1 MELTKV
7 SGHKIPQGF
16 AWNPSLEELL
26 TPKLQVIDKKEQAS
40 GTLYAKVK
48 DNYRKKENIEELY
61 GVNLDIDKS
70 PTDVL
75 PMLIEALQGY
85 QGYINTTFSHDPRH
99 EKYCYRAFINSESPI
114 KPEDYEAGFVNL
126 VNSNP
131 ILSELKEKGIL
142 DMSAKD
148 VGRFFYDFSCPPSRE
163 DDAYFHALGG
173 MPLIPDTRKQVTNN
187 ISSSSESGVVQ
198 RNISLTKEV
207 GRLVQLHRQKETV
220 IREALI
226 FNEKFNPPLDTQE
239 VMTVI
244 NSIWKKHFADN
255 PDDKPIELNQKTK
268 SRFTIFTNKDYEKQ
282 EDMEWLIDSLVV
294 RRTIN
299 MIVGKSGDTKSFL
312 ALHMGL
318 GLAHNQSFFGLDSDN
333 DNEIPVIFNALEGA
347 YGLKNRIDGWCK
359 HYRLEHPD
367 NFRVL
372 EGNPIL
378 NDDKSVDEYIK
389 YLQSINFKDGLLFID
404 TYNQATPSMDE
415 NSAGATGQVMA
426 NCQKIIQTTRATIF
440 LIHHTGKSDDS
451 EYRGSSA
458 IMGSLDTMI
467 RVKNTGKDW
476 YEWTIKKIKDGEVG
490 TSYKYKTHQID
501 LGVTA
506 KGRNKNTLIIEEG
519 NITKAKG
526 QRQKLASTQ
535 QWVFDLIV
543 KRLEGYPNGA
553 EYNEVKESV
562 KHMMGDQVEQNK
574 KGNLFD
580 TKVKEFQVKNLLK
593 VGVNYPEDKTII
605 QVKES

>member
-1 MELTKV
+1 
-7 SGHKIPQGF
+7 
-16 AWNPSLEELL
+16 
-26 TPKLQVIDKKEQAS
+26 
-40 GTLYAKVK
+40 
-48 DNYRKKENIEELY
+48 
-61 GVNLDIDKS
+61 
-70 PTDVL
+70 
-75 PMLIEALQGY
+75 
-85 QGYINTTFSHDPRH
+85 
-99 EKYCYRAFINSESPI
+99 
-114 KPEDYEAGFVNL
+114 
-126 VNSNP
+126 
-131 ILSELKEKGIL
+131 
-142 DMSAKD
+142 
-148 VGRFFYDFSCPPSRE
+148 
-163 DDAYFHALGG
+163 
-173 MPLIPDTRKQVTNN
+173 
-187 ISSSSESGVVQ
+187 
-198 RNISLTKEV
+198 
-207 GRLVQLHRQKETV
+207 
-220 IREALI
+220 
-226 FNEKFNPPLDTQE
+226 
-239 VMTVI
+239 
-244 NSIWKKHFADN
+244 
-255 PDDKPIELNQKTK
+255 
-268 SRFTIFTNKDYEKQ
+268 
-282 EDMEWLIDSLVV
+282 
-294 RRTIN
+294 

-378 NDDKSVDEYIK
+378 NDDKSVDEYIE

-506 KGRNKNTLIIEEG
+506 KGRKKNTLIIEEG

-543 KRLEGYPNGA
+543 KRLEGYPNGD

>member
-26 TPKLQVIDKKEQAS
+26 TPKLQVVDKKEHAS
-40 GTLYAKVK
+40 GTVYAKVK
-48 DNYRKKENIEELY
+48 DNYRKKVNIEELY
-61 GVNLDIDKS
+61 GVVLDIDKS

-99 EKYCYRAFINSESPI
+99 EKYCYRAFIRSESPI
-114 KPEDYEAGFVNL
+114 KPEDNESVFTNL
-126 VNSNP
+126 VNDN
-131 ILSELKEKGIL
+131 
-142 DMSAKD
+142 
-148 VGRFFYDFSCPPSRE
+148 
-163 DDAYFHALGG
+163 
-173 MPLIPDTRKQVTNN
+173 
-187 ISSSSESGVVQ
+187 SSSSESGVVQ

-239 VMTVI
+239 AMTVI

-282 EDMEWLIDSLVV
+282 EDMEWLIDSLVI

-378 NDDKSVDEYIK
+378 NDDKSVDEYIE

-506 KGRNKNTLIIEEG
+506 KGRKKNTLIIEEG

-543 KRLEGYPNGA
+543 KRLEGYPNGD

>member
-26 TPKLQVIDKKEQAS
+26 TPKLQVVDKKEHAS
-40 GTLYAKVK
+40 GTVYAKVK
-48 DNYRKKENIEELY
+48 DNYRKKVNIEELY
-61 GVNLDIDKS
+61 GVVLDIDKS

-114 KPEDYEAGFVNL
+114 KPEDYEAGFINL

-131 ILSELKEKGIL
+131 ILCELKEKGIL

-148 VGRFFYDFSCPPSRE
+148 VGRFFYDFSCPPERE
-163 DDAYFHALGG
+163 DVAYFHALGG

-239 VMTVI
+239 AMTVI

-255 PDDKPIELNQKTK
+255 PDDKPIELSQKTK

-282 EDMEWLIDSLVV
+282 EDMEWLIDSLVI

-378 NDDKSVDEYIK
+378 NDDKSVDEYIE

-506 KGRNKNTLIIEEG
+506 KGRKKNTLIIEEG

-543 KRLEGYPNGA
+543 KRLEGYPNGD

>member
-61 GVNLDIDKS
+61 GVVLDIDKS

-282 EDMEWLIDSLVV
+282 EDMEWMIDSLVV

-378 NDDKSVDEYIK
+378 NDDKSVDEYIE

-467 RVKNTGKDW
+467 RVKNTGKNW
-476 YEWTIKKIKDGEVG
+476 YEWAIKKIKDGEVG

-506 KGRNKNTLIIEEG
+506 KGRKKNTLIIEEG

-543 KRLEGYPNGA
+543 KRLEGYPNGD
-553 EYNEVKESV
+553 EYNEVKKDI
-562 KHMMGDQVEQNK
+562 KHMMGDQVQSNK

-580 TKVKEFQVKNLLK
+580 SMIKAFQNKKLLK
-593 VGVNYPEDKTII
+593 VEVTYPEDKTII
-605 QVKES
+605 QLKES